1 MESGEFTP
9 FDDSQQVI
17 YIPTDSGS
25 GGADT
30 LDIDPY
36 RQGVEIKTNRQRFFS
51 TQPKMWS
58 GDLDHVVNTHTI
70 GQARSFVEFDN
81 SPLFLDLPEFDPV
94 SYIVL
99 GTNYPLPIIFNDG
112 PQEEEETIIMPLTIP
127 FRKNSNEGPFYA
139 HRIAGEVDDGNDFD
153 TVFKNANR
161 TTQFWDYDAPRQQRY
176 FLDEGQA
183 IWGPAGEVPG
193 GGGFFFPSTAAPS
206 ALGITTDGYTFGQE
220 RLIAAFDD
228 TTMDDIPQSTR
239 ASSDLLG
246 VLYNMKMN
254 LDLDMRP
261 SRTRSS
267 GANTFVYGRDS
278 AIYGTDSITFL
289 GQIRGS

>member
-17 YIPTDSGS
+17 YIPTDSSS

-30 LDIDPY
+30 VDIDPY

-70 GQARSFVEFDN
+70 GQARSYTEFDN
-81 SPLFLDLPEFDPV
+81 SPLFFDLPEFDPV
-94 SYIVL
+94 SFIVL
-99 GTNYPLPIIFNDG
+99 GTSYPLPIVFNDG
-112 PQEEEETIIMPLTIP
+112 PQEEEETIIMPITIP
-127 FRKNSNEGPFYA
+127 FRKSSNEGPFYA
-139 HRIAGEVDDGNDFD
+139 HRVAGVVDDGNDFD
-153 TVFKNANR
+153 TIFKNANR
-161 TTQFWDYDAPRQQRY
+161 TAQFWDYDDPRQQRY
-176 FLDEGQA
+176 FLDEGEA
-183 IWGPAGEVPG
+183 VWGSV
-193 GGGFFFPSTAAPS
+193 TN
-206 ALGITTDGYTFGQE
+206 GIVTDGYTFGQE
-220 RLIAAFDD
+220 RLLRAFDD
-228 TTMDDIPQSTR
+228 TTIDDIPQSTS

-246 VLYNMKMN
+246 VLYQMEMN